1 MMKSQRYRMT
11 NDKVWKLIMQRK
23 YKFDPNQFYRKGWKY
38 GDYLLPSGFYVSQTW
53 GALHKSWVGFVI
65 AKEKYEWDKLEMYA
79 KRIRKLEREL
89 GIEVTDFS
97 NWI

>member
-1 MMKSQRYRMT
+1 
-11 NDKVWKLIMQRK
+11 
-23 YKFDPNQFYRKGWKY
+23 
-38 GDYLLPSGFYVSQTW
+38 
-53 GALHKSWVGFVI
+53 LHKSWVGFVI